1 MAEELIVPPHVPPE
15 LVYEFDAFAPAP
27 PGLDAQEH
35 WRRLRDEAPGEVF
48 WTPLYGGNWV
58 AVRAEDIS
66 RIQLEHE
73 TFSHALI
80 SIPRETAFPMY
91 PLTLDPP
98 EQAPYRRLI
107 QPAFMPRALA
117 GLEARAREV
126 AIAQIETLAPRGEC
140 EFVAEFARVLPIV
153 VFLEMVDLPI
163 GDAGPMMAWTEVMT
177 RSNDPAARDEA
188 LQNMSS
194 YLRGWIKRRTD
205 EPGSDLLSTVATAEI
220 DGRKLSDEEVMAM
233 CLLLLFGG
241 LDTVS
246 SMLSFVARFL
256 ALNPAHRRELVEDPG
271 LIANAVEELIRRHAV
286 ANTCRLVRKD
296 IVLKGAPLRAGD
308 QIQAPNV
315 FVGLD
320 EAVVTDP
327 MRVDFHRERPIPHAA
342 FGAGVHTCPGAV
354 LARREIKIFLE
365 EWLARIPHFEIK
377 PGTTPIVEAGNVSGV
392 VELQLSWS
400 IG

>member
-1 MAEELIVPPHVPPE
+1 MTKGLVVPPHVPPE
-15 LVYEFDAFAPAP
+15 LVYDFDAFAPVP

-35 WRRLRDEAPGEVF
+35 WRRLRDEAPGDVF
-48 WTPLYGGNWV
+48 WTPRHGGNWV

-107 QPAFMPRALA
+107 QPAFMPKALA

-126 AIAQIETLAPRGEC
+126 AIAEIEKLAPRGEC
-140 EFVAEFARVLPIV
+140 EFVADFARVLPIT
-153 VFLEMVDLPI
+153 VFLEMVDLPM
-163 GDAGPMMAWTEVMT
+163 GDSGPMMAWTEVMT
-177 RSNDPAARDEA
+177 RSSDPAARNEA
-188 LQNMSS
+188 LQNMSG
-194 YLRGWIKRRTD
+194 YLQGWIRQRA
-205 EPGSDLLSTVATAEI
+205 ERPGPDLLSTVATARI
-220 DGRKLSDEEVMAM
+220 DGRRLGDEEVMAM

-241 LDTVS
+241 LDTVA
-246 SMLSFVARFL
+246 SMLSFIARFL
-256 ALNPAHRRELVEDPG
+256 ALNPAHRRELAQDRS
-271 LIANAVEELIRRHAV
+271 LIPNAVEELIRRHGV
-286 ANTCRLVRKD
+286 ANTCRLIKQD
-296 IVLKGAPLRAGD
+296 IVLKGAPLKAGD

-320 EAVVTDP
+320 EATVTDP

-342 FGAGVHTCPGAV
+342 FGNGVHTCPGAV
-354 LARREIKIFLE
+354 LARREIKVFLE
-365 EWLARIPHFEIK
+365 EWLARIPDFEIK
-377 PGTTPIVEAGNVSGV
+377 PGTIPLVEAGNVSGV
-392 VELQLSWS
+392 VELQLSWPT
-400 IG
+400 